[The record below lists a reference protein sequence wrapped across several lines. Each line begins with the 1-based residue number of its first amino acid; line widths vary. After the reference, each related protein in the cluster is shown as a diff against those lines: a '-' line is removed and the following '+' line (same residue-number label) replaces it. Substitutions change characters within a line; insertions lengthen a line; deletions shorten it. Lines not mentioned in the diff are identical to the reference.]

1 MNIIKSDSRCHLY
14 RTCSPFPSL
23 KPRHLVADAFRV
35 GNKEHYQA
43 SEQPNKLANLLTLKT
58 AGQKALIAGYMR
70 LYSLDE
76 MIWLKSK
83 AIKNSTTIRSLKIE
97 KLIYSTLFFTIF
109 VNSLSVFFSYFLQGK
124 NNWGNRKLW
133 QTLRIL
139 LNYAKVYWHVI
150 PLRACFTSLLIWTW
164 NQTSQKEAKRAKWGV
179 KNAISQSFATL
190 CFTAKYLLGF
200 AHSFFNHLFRLK
212 AWLKLPKVLQRPLPL
227 SSVITLLNDTCDG

>member
-14 RTCSPFPSL
+14 RTCPPFPSL

-35 GNKEHYQA
+35 GNKEHNQA

-70 LYSLDE
+70 LYFLDE

-83 AIKNSTTIRSLKIE
+83 AIKNSTTIRWLKIE
-97 KLIYSTLFFTIF
+97 KIDLLYTFFTIF
-109 VNSLSVFFSYFLQGK
+109 VNSLSVFFSYFLQRK

-133 QTLRIL
+133 PTLRIL
-139 LNYAKVYWHVI
+139 LNYAKVY
-150 PLRACFTSLLIWTW
+150 
-164 NQTSQKEAKRAKWGV
+164 
-179 KNAISQSFATL
+179 AISQSFSTL

-212 AWLKLPKVLQRPLPL
+212 AWLKLPKVLPRPLPL
-227 SSVITLLNDTCDG
+227 YSVITLLNDTCGG

>member
-23 KPRHLVADAFRV
+23 KPCHLVADAFRV

-83 AIKNSTTIRSLKIE
+83 AIKNSTTIRWLKIE
-97 KLIYSTLFFTIF
+97 KIDLLYTFFTIF
-109 VNSLSVFFSYFLQGK
+109 VNSLSVFFSYFLQRK
-124 NNWGNRKLW
+124 NN
-133 QTLRIL
+133 
-139 LNYAKVYWHVI
+139 
-150 PLRACFTSLLIWTW
+150 
-164 NQTSQKEAKRAKWGV
+164 
-179 KNAISQSFATL
+179 
-190 CFTAKYLLGF
+190 
-200 AHSFFNHLFRLK
+200 
-212 AWLKLPKVLQRPLPL
+212 
-227 SSVITLLNDTCDG
+227 